1 MERIYRRV
9 IPKATEVGNH
19 PSHDAT
25 LTADLHVAK
34 TYNYDI
40 AVSFCQRFPM

>member
-9 IPKATEVGNH
+9 IPKAIDWSGQ
-19 PSHDAT
+19 PSNPDAT

-34 TYNYDI
+34 TYN
-40 AVSFCQRFPM
+40 